1 MINYICCLMCIICY
15 FVIQMKRL
23 VFLGLFINEAVDE
36 IASCVDNINELKF
49 NAEKLTKSSWNKIS
63 TAINKRPTPVSRQ

>member
-1 MINYICCLMCIICY
+1 
-15 FVIQMKRL
+15 MKRL
-23 VFLGLFINEAVDE
+23 AFIGFFDNQAADE
-36 IASCVDNINELKF
+36 IASCVDNINELEF